1 VKTPAL
7 ALLIAALSAGAACA
21 SPLKI
26 SQEAILRNGLGD
38 KFTLSDSKRA
48 DGKPITSGTNAE
60 GTTKIEIVGPKAAA
74 TEANFSFPIPPEG
87 EFRSPASAMGLHF
100 TVNIFPRW
108 KAAIEWYAGA
118 VYDSKQTPVATF
130 KRDNRILTMKR
141 DDTAGL
147 ITLHAAGE

>member
-1 VKTPAL
+1 MKTPVL
-7 ALLIAALSAGAACA
+7 ALLIATLSVGAALA

-26 SQEAILRNGLGD
+26 SEEAILRNGLAD
-38 KFTLSDSKRA
+38 KFTLSEGKRA
-48 DGKPITSGTNAE
+48 DGKPVTSGINAD

-118 VYDSKQTPVATF
+118 IYDSKQTPVASF
-130 KRDNRILTMKR
+130 KRDKRILTMKR
-141 DDTAGL
+141 DDAAGI